1 MTTVVL
7 ADDHPLVR
15 QGLRAVLGAT
25 DDIDVIGE
33 AADGRDA
40 VRLCV

>member
-15 QGLRAVLGAT
+15 QGLRAVF
-25 DDIDVIGE
+25 DE
-33 AADGRDA
+33 
-40 VRLCV
+40 VRSILEEDRLV